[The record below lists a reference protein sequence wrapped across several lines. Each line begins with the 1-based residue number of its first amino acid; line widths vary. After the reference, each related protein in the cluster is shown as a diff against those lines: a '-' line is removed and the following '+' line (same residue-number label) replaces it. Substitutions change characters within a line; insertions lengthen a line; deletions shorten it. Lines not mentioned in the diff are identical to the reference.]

1 MDKKEYIFGGITEI
15 EIIDEDE
22 VIEAYVCAD
31 GGAAYDGADP
41 TRLPA
46 MT

>member
-15 EIIDEDE
+15 EIVDEDE
-22 VIEAYVCAD
+22 VIEAYACAD
-31 GGAAYDGADP
+31 YSPTDGIDP